1 MKIETLKKAN
11 ALEKR
16 IKRLTEGVSQS
27 YVDTEDLTEHEAV
40 AWTELN
46 ARQDAERKEVLQGM
60 LAAAQAELEAL

>member
-1 MKIETLKKAN
+1 MKVETLKQAN

-40 AWTELN
+40 AWTELTE
-46 ARQDAERKEVLQGM
+46 RQDAERKEVLQGM
-60 LAAAQAELEAL
+60 LAAAKAELEAL